1 MTQPRVQRPLRW
13 NVWCDWR
20 RWLVYTHRWLGI
32 AGGLLFA
39 VWFVSGIVVMYAGMP
54 ELTESNRL
62 QRLPV
67 LDLSLVSVAPGAAAA
82 VVGASPSEM
91 VVAMVGSRPV
101 YRFPHAGR
109 WTPVYAD
116 TGELFAGLT
125 TAEAAPAA

>member
-39 VWFVSGIVVMYAGMP
+39 VWFVSGIVLMYAGMP
-54 ELTESNRL
+54 ELTESKRL

-67 LDLSLVSVAPGAAAA
+67 LDLSLVSVAPRAAAQC
-82 VVGASPSEM
+82 
-91 VVAMVGSRPV
+91 R
-101 YRFPHAGR
+101 AGR
-109 WTPVYAD
+109 CLEVKRLRLPIVRPIAIT
-116 TGELFAGLT
+116 
-125 TAEAAPAA
+125 